1 LPKIKETINMNTQV
15 KSRKIWE
22 KPMVHTLSV
31 KTTTTHGTSYAPN
44 ESIGSDK
51 YSPRNRN
58 SSFDISS

>member
-1 LPKIKETINMNTQV
+1 MNTQL

-22 KPMVHTLSV
+22 KPLVHTLSV
-31 KTTTTHGTSYAPN
+31 KTTTMYGTSYAPN

-58 SSFDISS
+58 SSYSISS

>member
-1 LPKIKETINMNTQV
+1 MNTQV

-31 KTTTTHGTSYAPN
+31 KTTTTHGSSYAPN

-58 SSFDISS
+58 SSLNLSS